1 MKPGV
6 TLNRL
11 LGIVPKHHRT
21 RDVLAIVAHGEKWI
35 WIYDAGMISHK
46 VRQIACERKHKEKK

>member
-11 LGIVPKHHRT
+11 LGIFPKPRK
-21 RDVLAIVAHGEKWI
+21 DLLVIEYVAHGEEMGL
-35 WIYDAGMISHK
+35 DL
-46 VRQIACERKHKEKK
+46 

>member
-1 MKPGV
+1 MEMKPGV

-46 VRQIACERKHKEKK
+46 VW